1 VKIFHS
7 LALPLHLAEVGGKSL
22 VTHLAEIAAAA
33 EVEPEM
39 SDKRIVIDSVTSM
52 YEQELALAFESGRQW
67 GKFKPWSA
75 PLRARGWR
83 WRR

>member
-1 VKIFHS
+1 MKIFHS
-7 LALPLHLAEVGGKSL
+7 LALPLHLAEAVGKSL
-22 VTHLAEIAAAA
+22 AAHLAEIAAAA
-33 EVEPEM
+33 ESEPAN
-39 SDKRIVIDSVTSM
+39 DKRIVIDSVTSL